1 MLQGIKYV
9 IRKQLGQVGFEITY
23 EAEQMLLGK
32 RVVIKEL
39 FIDGVCDRADDGK
52 SVLVSRDN
60 REFFMKQ
67 KNGFLNEAR
76 RLTNHNLSPLVDL
89 FEENGTVYFVMDFI
103 EGKNLDDLPSLLE
116 RPSEEKTMTD
126 ILERPVEIELEET
139 VVEE

>member
-1 MLQGIKYV
+1 MSQNTFLKESTMLQGIKYV

-39 FIDGVCDRADDGK
+39 FMDGVCDRADDGK

-67 KNGFLNEAR
+67 KN
-76 RLTNHNLSPLVDL
+76 
-89 FEENGTVYFVMDFI
+89 
-103 EGKNLDDLPSLLE
+103 
-116 RPSEEKTMTD
+116 
-126 ILERPVEIELEET
+126 
-139 VVEE
+139 